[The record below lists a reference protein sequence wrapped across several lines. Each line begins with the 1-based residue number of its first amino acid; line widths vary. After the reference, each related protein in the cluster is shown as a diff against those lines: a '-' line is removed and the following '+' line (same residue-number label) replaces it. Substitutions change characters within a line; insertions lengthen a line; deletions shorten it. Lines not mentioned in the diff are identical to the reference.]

1 MFPVRVQVW
10 LQKWGQGRLE
20 GSIAQRKFSADLFPA
35 RHMYPGGCGKADGG
49 MDWMVWVDAIL
60 GLWEAMS
67 CRLPSP
73 APMMMDCA
81 LAQRFFGG
89 NPFVL
94 SLGLSKQVVDC
105 VVRGARCNHVIAR
118 SALEEA
124 DFCLYF

>member
-1 MFPVRVQVW
+1 
-10 LQKWGQGRLE
+10 
-20 GSIAQRKFSADLFPA
+20 
-35 RHMYPGGCGKADGG
+35 

-94 SLGLSKQVVDC
+94 SLGWSKQVVDC

-124 DFCLYF
+124 DICHLSANAIISFVIDQVIDNRMLGQPLEL